1 MKNIAK
7 KILVVLLITMFSINL
22 FSEPS
27 NKQQTQQMQQ
37 NNTSASELNQQEAL
51 QKGNEG
57 CNTTGGNIALFG
69 LLIFIATA
77 GNRRI

>member
-22 FSEPS
+22 FSEP
-27 NKQQTQQMQQ
+27 NNRQQTQQVQQ
-37 NNTSASELNQQEAL
+37 NNTSASEINQQEAL
-51 QKGNEG
+51 QRGNEG

-69 LLIFIATA
+69 LLVFIATA

>member
-22 FSEPS
+22 FSEPNNS
-27 NKQQTQQMQQ
+27 QQIQQKQQD
-37 NNTSASELNQQEAL
+37 NIAVSEINQQEAL
-51 QKGNEG
+51 QRSSEG

-69 LLIFIATA
+69 LLVFIATA

>member
-7 KILVVLLITMFSINL
+7 KILVMLLVLMFSINL
-22 FSEPS
+22 FSEP
-27 NKQQTQQMQQ
+27 NNRQQTQQVQQ

-69 LLIFIATA
+69 LLVFIATA

>member
-7 KILVVLLITMFSINL
+7 KILVMLLVIMFSINL
-22 FSEPS
+22 FSEPNNS
-27 NKQQTQQMQQ
+27 QQIQQRQQ
-37 NNTSASELNQQEAL
+37 NNNSASEINQQEAL
-51 QKGNEG
+51 QRDNEA

-69 LLIFIATA
+69 LFVFIATA